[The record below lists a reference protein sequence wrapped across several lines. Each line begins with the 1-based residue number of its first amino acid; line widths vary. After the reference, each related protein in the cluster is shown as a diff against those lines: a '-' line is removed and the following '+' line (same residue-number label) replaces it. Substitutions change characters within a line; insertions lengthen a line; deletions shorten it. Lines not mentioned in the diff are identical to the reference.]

1 MKLLFV
7 YNPHSGVGKIKFHLS
22 DILEVMV
29 RAGYEVTVHPTQ
41 ARGDAAELA
50 AQRAQAYDLV
60 VCCGGDGTLDETVTG
75 LMRGAC
81 GVPLGYIP
89 AGSTNDFAASLGLPK
104 DMRRAAEIAVSGTDF
119 SCDVGRF
126 GDDYFVYI
134 AAFGLFTDVSY
145 QTSQE
150 LKNVLGHAAYL
161 LEGAKRIGSHPSFRM
176 RVEYA
181 RRPEGVRN
189 GPGAV
194 ESAAVFAACGCDAG
208 KMIMGDAKGLASVPA
223 EYVAVEGG
231 FHAPAS
237 VEWEVVE
244 GEFIFGMV
252 TNSVSVGGFKGMTG
266 KDVSLDDGLFEVTL
280 IKTPRN
286 PAELN
291 EIIACLTNLRAES
304 ELICFF
310 KTDAL
315 RISPEQPVPWTL
327 DGEFGGE
334 QTQIEIRNQHRALN
348 IRVEAAATQ
357 RRV

>member
-7 YNPHSGVGKIKFHLS
+7 YNPHSGIGKIKSQLS
-22 DILEVMV
+22 DILEIMV
-29 RAGYEVTVHPTQ
+29 RAGCEVRVHPTQ
-41 ARGDAAELA
+41 ARGDATRLVAGHAPE
-50 AQRAQAYDLV
+50 YDLV

-75 LMRGAC
+75 LMRSAC

-104 DMRRAAEIAVSGTDF
+104 DMKQAAEIAVGKKSF
-119 SCDVGRF
+119 SCDIGRF

-161 LEGAKRIGSHPSFRM
+161 LEGAKRIGIHPSYRM

-181 RRPEGVRN
+181 QE
-189 GPGAV
+189 A
-194 ESAAVFAACGCDAG
+194 
-208 KMIMGDAKGLASVPA
+208 I
-223 EYVAVEGG
+223 
-231 FHAPAS
+231 
-237 VEWEVVE
+237 E

-286 PAELN
+286 AAELN
-291 EIIACLTNLRAES
+291 EIIACLTNLRPES
-304 ELICFF
+304 DLIYSF

-315 RISPEQPVPWTL
+315 RISPYQVIPWTL

-334 QTQIEIRNQHRALN
+334 QTQIEIQNLHRALD
-348 IRVEAAATQ
+348 IRVGAAE
-357 RRV
+357 